1 MDMKAK
7 SLENPNVFA
16 LKQKSNLNGHC
27 ELIDTLCSHVTQL
40 IDAVKV
46 QNSTIHNLIGIL
58 HGKKNES
65 HDNAILSPS
74 SFPVDGK
81 KKKAVDPKRSASAKK
96 AWETIRA
103 KKAMASQQSSKPAA
117 TSSPAKSKK
126 IISGIYEWAHFSMSC
141 FQGCDN
147 SCVYCWAQADK
158 IQKNKKRDPNKLTP
172 ENRHIPV
179 QREWKH
185 FVNAFRN
192 NQRKYG
198 KDARIMIPGT
208 HDITMQTIHYF
219 LKGLKYMLD
228 DEASNHTFLI
238 VTKPSLEC
246 IKKLC
251 EELNAYKDRIMFRF
265 TIGSADDNVLAF
277 WEPEA
282 PKFQERLDSLK
293 YAYANGYATSVS
305 SEPRLDA
312 NVDAVINATKAYVTD
327 SIWIGTANKLERRL
341 KLNGCATEEY
351 LAAAKKL
358 EELQALSYIQE
369 LYSKWKDEPKIRWKA
384 SLKVMLGLPTNPRV
398 GMDI

>member
-7 SLENPNVFA
+7 SLDNPNVSA
-16 LKQKSNLNGHC
+16 LKQETNLIDHGG
-27 ELIDTLCSHVTQL
+27 LIDTLCTHVTQL
-40 IDAVKV
+40 IYAVKV

-58 HGKKNES
+58 HGKKSES
-65 HDNAILSPS
+65 LDNAILFPS
-74 SFPVDGK
+74 SFPVDEK
-81 KKKAVDPKRSASAKK
+81 KKKAVDPKRSASARK

-103 KKAMASQQSSKPAA
+103 KRAMNSQQSSTPAE
-117 TSSPAKSKK
+117 TSPAKSKK

-141 FQGCDN
+141 YS
-147 SCVYCWAQADK
+147 SCENLCTYCWAQADK
-158 IQKNKKRDPNKLTP
+158 IQKNKKRDPNKVTP

-179 QREWKH
+179 AREWKH

-198 KDARIMIPGT
+198 KDARIMTPGT
-208 HDITMQTIHYF
+208 HDITMLTIDYF
-219 LKGLKYMLD
+219 LRGLKYMLD
-228 DEASNHTFLI
+228 DEGSNHTFLI
-238 VTKPSLEC
+238 VTKARLEC

-251 EELNAYKDRIMFRF
+251 EELNAYKGRIMFRF
-265 TIGSADDNVLAF
+265 TIGSADDKVLAF

-305 SEPRLDA
+305 CEPRLDA
-312 NVDAVINATKAYVTD
+312 NVDAVINATKAYVSD
-327 SIWIGTANKLERRL
+327 SIWIGTANKLEQRL

-351 LAAAKKL
+351 LVAAKKL
-358 EELQALSYIQE
+358 EELQALPYIQE

-384 SLKVMLGLPTNPRV
+384 SLKEMLGLPTNSHA